1 MPKKRGRPIATLI
14 DNPSGARE
22 EGRARLQARLRAH
35 ARSPTY
41 DGRPKTPPKVP
52 TDRFDEGLIY
62 ASNAGLIA
70 PQAAKGV
77 ADKARK
83 LRATLAGQPP
93 TSGPAFNADQAVE
106 LSQAIET
113 VLQIRRKFGLPVK
126 PARAREIRE
135 VLLLLFDEDVSE
147 ATIRQRR
154 KRLRDRLEAIKAI
167 RAENRRRTGS

>member
-1 MPKKRGRPIATLI
+1 M
-14 DNPSGARE
+14 
-22 EGRARLQARLRAH
+22 
-35 ARSPTY
+35 
-41 DGRPKTPPKVP
+41 
-52 TDRFDEGLIY
+52 
-62 ASNAGLIA
+62 
-70 PQAAKGV
+70 
-77 ADKARK
+77 
-83 LRATLAGQPP
+83 
-93 TSGPAFNADQAVE
+93 E